1 MAINLQETTS
11 KVTYMTLLFPD
22 IDQQACF
29 TELSHKVSKKTAVLG
44 IVGLGYVGVP
54 LAIASCTHGVKTI
67 GFDVDLRKIADLK
80 NGASYISSVS
90 DEKIMSLC
98 DGGLF
103 TPTADKHALKH
114 ADFILLCVPTPLTKN
129 HTPDMSYVIS
139 ASELVASILRS
150 GQVVILESTTYPG
163 TTTDLIVPIL
173 ETSGLKYNQDF
184 FVAYSP
190 EREDPGNK
198 NFNTHTIPKIVG
210 ADNPQILALT
220 ASFYGHFIEKI
231 VTVSS
236 TKTAEC
242 VKLMENI
249 FRCVNIALVN
259 EMKMIF
265 DNMGIDTHEVIDAA
279 ATKPFGFMPFYPGP
293 GIGGHCIPID
303 PLYLTWKNREYKS
316 STRFIELATDIN
328 QSMPAYVVHKFSE
341 SLNDSLG
348 KALKGAKI
356 LVVGLAYKKNV
367 SDCRESPASDVIRLL
382 KQRHADITYY
392 DPYVVCVKNTEF
404 DGIPTIE
411 WNATAIQSFDAAI
424 ILTNHD
430 CIDWQLLVDNCFV
443 FDTRNVV

>member
-1 MAINLQETTS
+1 MTISSQDIELTDCFADLS
-11 KVTYMTLLFPD
+11 YKV
-22 IDQQACF
+22 
-29 TELSHKVSKKTAVLG
+29 SHKQAVLG

-54 LAIASCTHGVKTI
+54 LAVASCGHGVKTV
-67 GFDVDLRKIADLK
+67 GFDVEQRKINDLK
-80 NGASYISSVS
+80 NGVSYISSVS
-90 DEKIMSLC
+90 DDKIISLC

-103 TPTADKHALKH
+103 IPTADKNDLKQ

-139 ASELVASILRS
+139 ASELVASILRK

-163 TTTDLIVPIL
+163 TTTDVIVPIL

-198 NFNTHTIPKIVG
+198 DFHTHSIPKVVG
-210 ADNPQILALT
+210 ADNPEILELT
-220 ASFYGHFIEKI
+220 AAFYRHFIKKI

-236 TKTAEC
+236 TKTAES

-265 DNMGIDTHEVIDAA
+265 DNMGIDTFEVIDAA

-316 STRFIELATDIN
+316 NTRFIELATEIN
-328 QSMPAYVVHKFSE
+328 QSMPVYVVQKFSE
-341 SLNDSLG
+341 SLNDNLG
-348 KALKGAKI
+348 KALNGAKI

-382 KQRHADITYY
+382 KQRHADLSYY
-392 DPYVVCVKNTEF
+392 DPFVKSVSGTEF
-404 DGIPTIE
+404 DGIPTTD
-411 WNATAIQSFDAAI
+411 WTAAALKTFDAAI

-430 CIDWQLLVDNCFV
+430 GIDWNILTENCFV
-443 FDTRNVV
+443 FDTRNVIK

>member
-1 MAINLQETTS
+1 MTISSQDIELTDCFADLS
-11 KVTYMTLLFPD
+11 YKVL
-22 IDQQACF
+22 
-29 TELSHKVSKKTAVLG
+29 HKQAVLG

-54 LAIASCTHGVKTI
+54 LAVASCGHGVKTV
-67 GFDVDLRKIADLK
+67 GFDVEQRKINDLK
-80 NGASYISSVS
+80 NGVSYISSVS
-90 DEKIMSLC
+90 DDKIISLC

-103 TPTADKHALKH
+103 IPTADKNDLKQ

-139 ASELVASILRS
+139 ASELVASILRK

-163 TTTDLIVPIL
+163 TTSDLIVPIL
-173 ETSGLKYNQDF
+173 ESSGLKYNQDF

-198 NFNTHTIPKIVG
+198 DFHTHSIPKVVG
-210 ADNPQILALT
+210 ADNPKILELT
-220 ASFYGHFIEKI
+220 AAFYRHFIKKI

-236 TKTAEC
+236 AKTAES

-265 DNMGIDTHEVIDAA
+265 DNMGIDTFEVIDAA

-303 PLYLTWKNREYKS
+303 PLYLTWKNHEYKS
-316 STRFIELATDIN
+316 STRFIELATEIN
-328 QSMPAYVVHKFSE
+328 QSMPAYVVQKFSE
-341 SLNDSLG
+341 SLNDNLG
-348 KALKGAKI
+348 KALNGAKI

-382 KQRHADITYY
+382 KQRHADISYY
-392 DPYVVCVKNTEF
+392 DPFVKSVSGTEF
-404 DGIPTIE
+404 DGIPTTD
-411 WNATAIQSFDAAI
+411 WTAAALKTFDAAI

-430 CIDWQLLVDNCFV
+430 GIDWNILTENCFV
-443 FDTRNVV
+443 FDTRNVIK

>member
-1 MAINLQETTS
+1 MVLDNVET
-11 KVTYMTLLFPD
+11 
-22 IDQQACF
+22 QNCF
-29 TELSHKVSKKTAVLG
+29 TKLLQKVDNNQATLG

-54 LAIASCTHGVKTI
+54 LAVASCMYGVKTI
-67 GFDVDLRKIADLK
+67 GFDVDTKKITDLK
-80 NGASYISSVS
+80 NGHSYISSVANDTITALTDS
-90 DEKIMSLC
+90 
-98 DGGLF
+98 GLF
-103 TPTADKHALKH
+103 APTNDKSDLKL

-139 ASELVASILRS
+139 ACELVASILRK

-173 ETSGLKYNQDF
+173 EKTGLKCNVDF

-198 NFNTHTIPKIVG
+198 NYTTHTIPKIVG
-210 ADNPQILALT
+210 ADTKKVLDIT
-220 ASFYGHFIEKI
+220 VKFYQKFIKTVI
-231 VTVSS
+231 PVSS
-236 TKTAEC
+236 TKTAES

-265 DNMGIDTHEVIDAA
+265 DNMGIDTHEVIRAA
-279 ATKPFGFMPFYPGP
+279 STKPFGFMPFYPGP

-316 STRFIELATDIN
+316 NTRFIELATDIN
-328 QSMPAYVVHKFSE
+328 QSMPAYVVQKFAE
-341 SLNDSLG
+341 AINDNLG

-382 KQRHADITYY
+382 KLRHADISYY
-392 DPYVVCVKNTEF
+392 DPFVLSVENTEF
-404 DGIPTIE
+404 DGIANIE
-411 WNATAIQSFDAAI
+411 WKADVLKNFDAAI
-424 ILTNHD
+424 IVTDHD
-430 CIDWQLLVDNCFV
+430 GIDWNILTENCFV
-443 FDTRNVV
+443 FDTRNVILSS

>member
-1 MAINLQETTS
+1 MMSDVIDTQNCLANLT
-11 KVTYMTLLFPD
+11 
-22 IDQQACF
+22 
-29 TELSHKVSKKTAVLG
+29 HKVHNKQAVLG

-54 LAIASCTHGVKTI
+54 LAVASCLYGVKTV
-67 GFDVDLRKIADLK
+67 GFDVDSKKITQLK
-80 NGASYISSVS
+80 NGSSYISSVS
-90 DEKIMSLC
+90 NEKIITLIDS
-98 DGGLF
+98 GLF
-103 TPTADKHALKH
+103 TPTDNKSDLHD

-139 ASELVASILRS
+139 ACELVASILRK

-173 ETSGLKYNQDF
+173 EKTGLKCNVDF

-198 NFNTHTIPKIVG
+198 HFSTHTIPKIVG
-210 ADNPQILALT
+210 ADNPEILTLT
-220 ASFYGHFIEKI
+220 TAFYSQFIKT
-231 VTVSS
+231 VVPVSS
-236 TKTAEC
+236 TKTAES

-265 DNMGIDTHEVIDAA
+265 DNMGIDTHEVIKAA

-328 QSMPAYVVHKFSE
+328 QSMPAYVVQKFVE
-341 SLNDSLG
+341 AMNDTLG

-382 KQRHADITYY
+382 KLRHADISYY
-392 DPYVVCVKNTEF
+392 DPFVLSVDNTEF
-404 DGIPTIE
+404 EGINCIE
-411 WNATAIQSFDAAI
+411 WNADTLKTFDAAI
-424 ILTNHD
+424 ILTDHD
-430 CIDWQLLVDNCFV
+430 GIDWKLLVDNCFV
-443 FDTRNVV
+443 FDTRNVI

>member
-1 MAINLQETTS
+1 
-11 KVTYMTLLFPD
+11 MTLLSQEIETQD
-22 IDQQACF
+22 CF
-29 TELSHKVSKKTAVLG
+29 APLSKKVVEKTAVLG

-54 LAIASCTHGVKTI
+54 LAVASCMHGVKTV
-67 GFDVDLRKIADLK
+67 GFDIEMRKIKDLK
-80 NGASYISSVS
+80 NGVSYISSIS
-90 DEKIMSLC
+90 DEKIIALC
-98 DGGLF
+98 DSGLF
-103 TPTADKHALKH
+103 IPTADKNDLKQ

-129 HTPDMSYVIS
+129 HTPDMSYVTS
-139 ASELVASILRS
+139 ASELVASILRK

-173 ETSGLKYNQDF
+173 EKSGLICNKDF

-198 NFNTHTIPKIVG
+198 DFSTHTIPKIVG
-210 ADNPQILALT
+210 ADSPAILELT
-220 ASFYGHFIEKI
+220 ASFYRHFIKKI

-236 TKTAEC
+236 TKTAES

-265 DNMGIDTHEVIDAA
+265 DNMGIDTYEVINAA

-316 STRFIELATDIN
+316 TTRFIELASEIN
-328 QSMPAYVVHKFSE
+328 QSMPSYVVQKFSE
-341 SLNDSLG
+341 SLNDTLG
-348 KALKGAKI
+348 KPLKGSKI

-382 KQRHADITYY
+382 KQRHADISYY
-392 DPYVVCVKNTEF
+392 DPYVLSVDNTEF
-404 DGIPTIE
+404 EGIPTIE
-411 WNATAIQSFDAAI
+411 WNADTLKSFDAAI

-430 CIDWQLLVDNCFV
+430 GIDWKILVDNCFV
-443 FDTRNVV
+443 FDTRNVI

>member
-1 MAINLQETTS
+1 
-11 KVTYMTLLFPD
+11 MTLFSSEIELQD
-22 IDQQACF
+22 CF
-29 TELSHKVSKKTAVLG
+29 TELSQKVSQKNAVLG

-54 LAIASCTHGVKTI
+54 LAVASCTHGVRTVC
-67 GFDVDLRKIADLK
+67 FDVDTQKINALK
-80 NGASYISSVS
+80 NGVSYISSVS
-90 DEKIMSLC
+90 DEKIISLC
-98 DGGLF
+98 DSGLF
-103 TPTADKHALKH
+103 MPTANKNDLKQ

-139 ASELVASILRS
+139 ASQLVASILRK

-163 TTTDLIVPIL
+163 TTNDLIIPIL
-173 ETSGLKYNQDF
+173 ETSGLIYNQDF

-198 NFNTHTIPKIVG
+198 QFNTHTIPKIVG
-210 ADNPQILALT
+210 ADDKRILDLT
-220 ASFYGHFIEKI
+220 ASFYRHFIKKI

-236 TKTAEC
+236 TKTAES

-265 DNMGIDTHEVIDAA
+265 DNMDIDTHEVIHAA

-316 STRFIELATDIN
+316 TTRFIELATEIN
-328 QSMPAYVVHKFSE
+328 QSMPAYVVQKFSE
-341 SLNDSLG
+341 SLNDKLG
-348 KALKGAKI
+348 KAFKGAKI

-367 SDCRESPASDVIRLL
+367 SDCRESPAADVIRLL
-382 KQRHADITYY
+382 KQRHADISYY
-392 DPYVVCVKNTEF
+392 DPYIASVDNTEF
-404 DGIPTIE
+404 EGIPTIE
-411 WNATAIQSFDAAI
+411 WNADSLKLFDAAI
-424 ILTNHD
+424 ILTDHD
-430 CIDWQLLVDNCFV
+430 CIDWKFLTKNCFV
-443 FDTRNVV
+443 FDTRNVLSGHIMK